1 LNGRSFSHSKFESS
15 AAKSRLAGTQIH
27 RQLRD
32 ILLFPEWR
40 PLSCCLLF
48 LWDFGKRKSNRFF
61 DFLFFWKGEGRN
73 INCRV
78 VPALLE
84 EMAVVV
90 QDLLSVRP
98 LRLQSAVAVQRQISN
113 STSNQQLTF
122 VTSASNS
129 VVNMPDASRGDP
141 PSPPP
146 NPPPSP
152 STRLQALRGLLTISF
167 NDGYLG

>member
-1 LNGRSFSHSKFESS
+1 LNGRSFSQSKFESS
-15 AAKSRLAGTQIH
+15 AAKSRVAGTQIH

-48 LWDFGKRKSNRFF
+48 LWDFGKRKPRRFLISYF
-61 DFLFFWKGEGRN
+61 SGREKGEGKN
-73 INCRV
+73 IKCRV
-78 VPALLE
+78 VPALPE

-90 QDLLSVRP
+90 QDLLSVCP
-98 LRLQSAVAVQRQISN
+98 LRLQSAVAVQRQISD
-113 STSNQQLTF
+113 STLNQQLTF
-122 VTSASNS
+122 VTSDSSS
-129 VVNMPDASRGDP
+129 VANMPDASRGDP

-152 STRLQALRGLLTISF
+152 SRTID
-167 NDGYLG
+167 NML